1 MSRLT
6 DQPLVY
12 ASLGTIL
19 GNAQHLFHKIAEGC
33 ATLDVQP
40 VISLGRSM
48 ESESIPEFPGSAI
61 AVRYAPQLDWL
72 KRAALMITHGGMNT
86 TLECL
91 TNAIPM
97 VVIPMVNDQPGIGAR
112 FNWSGCGESIPAN
125 SVSVDKLI
133 KAITQVLRVPSYR
146 ENARLM
152 QSAIERCGGVTK
164 VADIVELAASSNQ
177 PICRVPN

>member
-1 MSRLT
+1 
-6 DQPLVY
+6 
-12 ASLGTIL
+12 
-19 GNAQHLFHKIAEGC
+19 
-33 ATLDVQP
+33 
-40 VISLGRSM
+40 M
-48 ESESIPEFPGSAI
+48 ESESIPEFPGSPI
-61 AVRYAPQLDWL
+61 AVRYAPQLDLL
-72 KRAALMITHGGMNT
+72 KRAALTITHGGMNT

-97 VVIPMVNDQPGIGAR
+97 VVLPMVVIPMVNDEPGIGSR
-112 FNWSGCGESIPAN
+112 VKCSGCGESIPTN
-125 SVSVDKLI
+125 SVSVAKLRKTI
-133 KAITQVLRVPSYR
+133 NQVLCDPTCQ